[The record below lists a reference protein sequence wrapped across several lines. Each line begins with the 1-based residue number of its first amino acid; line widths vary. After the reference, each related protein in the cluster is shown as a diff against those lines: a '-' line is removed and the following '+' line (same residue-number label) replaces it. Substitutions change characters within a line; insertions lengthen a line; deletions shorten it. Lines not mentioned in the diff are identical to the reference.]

1 VDTLSHY
8 ILRRLLLTLPV
19 IFGVSVFVFLILH
32 MSPGDPALMIA
43 GADAPP
49 ETIKAVRQDLG
60 LDRPLYQQYATYLG
74 RVLQGD
80 LGRSVRSK
88 EPVTKLIAN
97 TFPKTATLALVA
109 LVVGIMIALPAGIIS
124 AVRRSSWVDTLTR
137 FAAFMGVSMPVFAVG
152 LLLMW
157 LFAYKWRLL
166 PLSGYGGPIWT
177 VKGLRSVILP
187 ALTSASFSIAV
198 LVRITRSSMLD
209 VIGQDFIRTARAK
222 GLGERSVIYKH
233 ALRNALLPVI
243 TVLGVQFGGLM
254 GGAVVTETIF
264 AWPGMGRLALNAI
277 LSRDF
282 PVVQGVVLLVAL
294 MFVTVNLLVDLVYG
308 FVDPR
313 IQYD

>member
-1 VDTLSHY
+1 MSRYV
-8 ILRRLLLTLPV
+8 LRRLLLTLPV
-19 IFGVSVFVFLILH
+19 LFGVSVLVFLILH

-49 ETIKAVRQDLG
+49 ETIKAVREDLG
-60 LDRPLYQQYATYLG
+60 LDRPLYEQYATYMG

-80 LGRSVRSK
+80 LGHSVRSK
-88 EPVTKLIAN
+88 EPVTKLVRD
-97 TFPKTATLALVA
+97 TFPRTATLAVAALLVA
-109 LVVGIMIALPAGIIS
+109 VLIALPSGIIS
-124 AVRRSSWVDTLTR
+124 AVRRNSWVDSGTR
-137 FAAFMGVSMPVFAVG
+137 LAAFMGVSMPVFAVG

-157 LFAYKWRLL
+157 VFAYKLRLL
-166 PLSGYGGPIWT
+166 PLSGYGGPVWT
-177 VKGLRSVILP
+177 GKGFRSVILP
-187 ALTSASFSIAV
+187 AVTSAAFSIAV
-198 LVRITRSSMLD
+198 LTRLTRSSMLE

-222 GLGERSVIYKH
+222 GLADRVVVYKH

-282 PVVQGVVLLVAL
+282 PVVQGVVLLVAV
-294 MFVTVNLLVDLVYG
+294 MFVAVNLLVDLVYG

-313 IQYD
+313 IQYE

>member
-1 VDTLSHY
+1 MARY

-19 IFGVSVFVFLILH
+19 LFGVSVLVFLILH

-49 ETIKAVRQDLG
+49 ETIKAVREELG
-60 LDRPLYQQYATYLG
+60 LDRPLYEQYATYLG
-74 RVLQGD
+74 RVVQGD

-88 EPVTKLIAN
+88 EPVTKLIGE
-97 TFPKTATLALVA
+97 TFPRTATLAVAALLVA
-109 LVVGIMIALPAGIIS
+109 VAVALPTGIVS
-124 AVRRSSWVDTLTR
+124 AVRRNSWVDNVTR
-137 FAAFMGVSMPVFAVG
+137 FGAFLGVSMPVFAVG

-157 LFAYKWRLL
+157 LVAYKFRLL

-177 VKGLRSVILP
+177 AKGFKSVILP
-187 ALTSASFSIAV
+187 AVTSASFSIAV
-198 LVRITRSSMLD
+198 LTRLTRSSMLE
-209 VIGQDFIRTARAK
+209 VVGQDYIRTARAK
-222 GLGERSVIYKH
+222 GLSNRIVVYKH
-233 ALRNALLPVI
+233 ALRNALLPVV

-282 PVVQGVVLLVAL
+282 PVVQGVVLLVAV
-294 MFVTVNLLVDLVYG
+294 MFVGANLLVDLVYG
-308 FVDPR
+308 LIDPR
-313 IQYD
+313 IQYE

>member
-1 VDTLSHY
+1 MSRYV
-8 ILRRLLLTLPV
+8 LRRLLLTLPV
-19 IFGVSVFVFLILH
+19 FFGVSVLVFLILH
-32 MSPGDPALMIA
+32 LSPGDPALMIA

-49 ETIKAVRQDLG
+49 ETIRAVREELG
-60 LDRPLYQQYATYLG
+60 LDRPVYEQYATYVG
-74 RVLQGD
+74 RVLHGD

-88 EPVTKLIAN
+88 EPVSQLVAA
-97 TFPKTATLALVA
+97 TFPKTATLAVAALVVAVLVA
-109 LVVGIMIALPAGIIS
+109 LPTGIIA
-124 AVRRSSWVDTLTR
+124 AVRRNSWIDNGTR
-137 FAAFMGVSMPVFAVG
+137 LAAFLGVSMPVFAVG

-157 LFAYKWRLL
+157 VLSYKLRLL
-166 PLSGYGGPIWT
+166 PLSGYGGPVWT
-177 VKGLRSVILP
+177 IKGFKAVILP
-187 ALTSASFSIAV
+187 AVTSASFSIAV
-198 LVRITRSSMLD
+198 LARLTRSSMLD

-222 GLGERSVIYKH
+222 GLADRVVVYKH

-282 PVVQGVVLLVAL
+282 PVVQGVVLLVAV
-294 MFVTVNLLVDLVYG
+294 MFVGVNLLVDLVYG

-313 IQYD
+313 IQYE